1 MRSKISKTSISL
13 ICLMLV
19 ATSAEAGYKSIGLPT
34 NHPSAHRPLP
44 SRTTLQPEARQAAR
58 LTIRQHRLAPDH

>member
-19 ATSAEAGYKSIGLPT
+19 ATSAEAGYNQSVFLQIILPPIDHYQVVQLF
-34 NHPSAHRPLP
+34 NQKP
-44 SRTTLQPEARQAAR
+44 QAAR
-58 LTIRQHRLAPDH
+58 LTIRQHRLAPNH